1 MTVAVREKEYTID
14 EMRTLLN
21 GMSGMYDLARI
32 VDPIECQVLTL
43 QKDGT
48 ICMNES
54 CYNIWNADRKCVNCS
69 SAVACKTGCHQEKT
83 ENFKDQV
90 YHIQSNPVKLK
101 LPDGG
106 RCSVVME
113 LVSVDAEPAKERKV
127 TVNDRE
133 SENEKETAFRYL
145 ATYDTLTG
153 LLKSDMFYEQARK
166 QMASDPRKSWTIVTG
181 DVMQFKLFNN
191 LFGAEKGNEALIKTA
206 EILKEI
212 ADRCGGLCSR
222 LYRDKF
228 TLLLPSD
235 QYRESDFT
243 EAADALKSA
252 FSNGMYTF
260 CIHFGVYENKN
271 ADIPVTVMRDRADM
285 ARRTINQNV
294 NRIVAY
300 FDGEIMEKSL
310 QNQEIISNFDEALK
324 NGHLQM
330 YLQPIT
336 GEDGIPFS
344 AEALVRWVRPDG
356 TVISPALFIETLEDA
371 GLIHEL
377 DKAVWEQAVK
387 QLSAWKNTDWKD
399 LTISVNVS
407 AKDFYSIDIYRILT
421 GLTEKYGV
429 SNDRLRLEITESAL
443 VKEPERRHPVLSRLQ
458 EAGFLIEIDDFG
470 KGQSSLSLLK
480 DIRADIL
487 KLDMGFL
494 RETENRKR
502 GQIILRTVI
511 TMANELGMQVIAEG
525 IETEKQ
531 LRSLSSMGCDHFQ
544 GYYFS
549 RPIPVADFE
558 NKYKK
563 QRPSA

>member
-32 VDPIECQVLTL
+32 VGPIECQVLTL
-43 QKDGT
+43 QKDGM

-83 ENFKDQV
+83 EHFKDHV

-113 LVSVDAEPAKERKV
+113 LVSIDAEPAKERKV

-133 SENEKETAFRYL
+133 SENTQETAFRYL

-153 LLKSDMFYEQARK
+153 LLKSDMFYEQA
-166 QMASDPRKSWTIVTG
+166 
-181 DVMQFKLFNN
+181 
-191 LFGAEKGNEALIKTA
+191 
-206 EILKEI
+206 
-212 ADRCGGLCSR
+212 
-222 LYRDKF
+222 
-228 TLLLPSD
+228 
-235 QYRESDFT
+235 
-243 EAADALKSA
+243 
-252 FSNGMYTF
+252 
-260 CIHFGVYENKN
+260 
-271 ADIPVTVMRDRADM
+271 
-285 ARRTINQNV
+285 
-294 NRIVAY
+294 
-300 FDGEIMEKSL
+300 
-310 QNQEIISNFDEALK
+310 
-324 NGHLQM
+324 
-330 YLQPIT
+330 
-336 GEDGIPFS
+336 
-344 AEALVRWVRPDG
+344 VR
-356 TVISPALFIETLEDA
+356 
-371 GLIHEL
+371 
-377 DKAVWEQAVK
+377 

-407 AKDFYSIDIYRILT
+407 AKNFYSMDIYRILT

-443 VKEPERRHPVLSRLQ
+443 VKEPERRHPILSRLQ

-470 KGQSSLSLLK
+470 KGQSFLSLLK

-511 TMANELGMQVIAEG
+511 TMANELGMQVIAES

-531 LRSLSSMGCDHFQ
+531 LKSLSSMGCDHFQ